1 MESRNITNEEVME
14 LTVQEHGDFAKTC
27 EVKDELTLNRAGVFL
42 VDLKRL
48 IKEVDAWFAPM
59 IDDAHKAHKTI
70 CAKKNFYVDPLKAA
84 ESEIKRKIGNFQM
97 ELDRIREAEERKARE
112 KADKEAEA
120 ERQRLLKQAEKQ
132 EAKGNG
138 EQAQELLQAAADVY
152 VAPAPVAAGIQG
164 PKGVGV
170 RYEFIPEVTNKAQVP
185 DDYKVVDLGALK
197 RVGNATKDNPPTIAG
212 IRWIKR
218 PVVSG
223 RVAR

>member
-1 MESRNITNEEVME
+1 METRNITNEEVME

-27 EVKDELTLNRAGVFL
+27 EVTNEIQLHNAGEFL

-48 IKEVDAWFAPM
+48 IKEVEAWFAPM
-59 IDDAHKAHKTI
+59 IDDAYRAHKTI
-70 CAKKNFYVDPLKAA
+70 CAKKNVYVDPLKAA
-84 ESEIKRKIGNFQM
+84 EAEIKRKIGNFQM
-97 ELDRIREAEERKARE
+97 ELDRKREVEERKARE
-112 KADKEAEA
+112 EADRLAEKE
-120 ERQRLLKQAEKQ
+120 RNRLMAQATKQ

-138 EQAQELLQAAADVY
+138 EQAAELLQAAADVY

-170 RYEFIPEVTNKAQVP
+170 RYEFVPEVTNKAQVP
-185 DDYKVVDLGALK
+185 DDFKVVDLGALK

-223 RVAR
+223 RVAK